1 MLAIIAPNRDS
12 ASDLPSPLRADPA
25 QRFRFSRGGRMIALA
40 SWPAPIDWSTRNVSS
55 NRLLTPVQGAAA
67 GRAWVAAVAPAE
79 AAASRAVAAG
89 AVPAAEAV
97 VVAAAAVAAVAVG
110 DDDDRPH

>member
-67 GRAWVAAVAPAE
+67 GRAWGTPGPRGPGADSRECCGGGRLVAGEFYVADAGFLK
-79 AAASRAVAAG
+79 VARG
-89 AVPAAEAV
+89 PFS
-97 VVAAAAVAAVAVG
+97 
-110 DDDDRPH
+110 P